1 MWAKKAILYV
11 CLLTGVAM
19 ALALAGQSSGQS
31 STTATEAPSGYDN
44 QPNGLTD
51 LASFNM
57 DRGQF
62 EQTEFIGD
70 GLGPIFN
77 AQSCRECHQNPVTG
91 STSQIKELR
100 AGHQDA
106 FGNFV
111 GATATLADGTVT
123 ITNRSLIN
131 QRAICPAVDTITV
144 NGVSQ
149 TYNFPQTQGQERIS
163 TAETIRAF
171 RMSLNTLGDGFI
183 ESIADQTLLNLAS
196 SQCSNTGGLI
206 CGETVRV
213 PVLEASGALA
223 VGRFGWKNQHAS
235 LLSFSSDAYLNEM
248 GVSNRLPPNNVD
260 VTRICD
266 VIPDPNNNTT
276 DSQGLQDIDRFARFM
291 RATKVPPRDTAL
303 AISSDGVAG
312 ASLFQTQEPSSCPL
326 LSATCWFIHTA
337 TSSCTTSARVTAS
350 CKPAVR
356 KQPQNCARLLFG
368 EYARARNCCTTAA
381 QTPSL
386 TPFNG
391 TATKHNP

>member
-123 ITNRSLIN
+123 ITNRSTPL
-131 QRAICPAVDTITV
+131 ATV
-144 NGVSQ
+144 
-149 TYNFPQTQGQERIS
+149 
-163 TAETIRAF
+163 
-171 RMSLNTLGDGFI
+171 
-183 ESIADQTLLNLAS
+183 S
-196 SQCSNTGGLI
+196 SN
-206 CGETVRV
+206 
-213 PVLEASGALA
+213 
-223 VGRFGWKNQHAS
+223 
-235 LLSFSSDAYLNEM
+235 
-248 GVSNRLPPNNVD
+248 
-260 VTRICD
+260 
-266 VIPDPNNNTT
+266 
-276 DSQGLQDIDRFARFM
+276 
-291 RATKVPPRDTAL
+291 
-303 AISSDGVAG
+303 
-312 ASLFQTQEPSSCPL
+312 
-326 LSATCWFIHTA
+326 
-337 TSSCTTSARVTAS
+337 
-350 CKPAVR
+350 
-356 KQPQNCARLLFG
+356 
-368 EYARARNCCTTAA
+368 
-381 QTPSL
+381 PSL
-386 TPFNG
+386 TRRSLISHPRSVQTLAASFVERPCASPSWKPAAPSLSAALDG
-391 TATKHNP
+391 RTSTPRFSRSPAMPI